1 MNKKEKT
8 FIECYIELDKKN
20 LTIAEIE
27 RTRKA
32 GVKDLVEGEFW
43 FKVAKLYN
51 QKIIKHGN

>member
-20 LTIAEIE
+20 LTTAEIE

-32 GVKDLVEGEFW
+32 GVKDLVEGEF
-43 FKVAKLYN
+43 
-51 QKIIKHGN
+51 